1 MPFPAILDDL
11 SLVLFL
17 EARKFVSLNKEIYTQ
32 ILTFEIRL
40 FSRGFKNRRSHLEAL
55 TKKSLI
61 FRCLPDLF
69 SSASEARLTPWNKVD
84 FRMKGGPSCGL
95 SLDLHD

>member
-40 FSRGFKNRRSHLEAL
+40 FSRDVNKKPKSFGSFDEEVVNLAL
-55 TKKSLI
+55 LARFVLASL
-61 FRCLPDLF
+61 
-69 SSASEARLTPWNKVD
+69 
-84 FRMKGGPSCGL
+84 
-95 SLDLHD
+95 